1 MVQFRVDILFN
12 FFINLFFISGPM
24 VMVINMVASIYFFN
38 LNFPGRRDPEAEKH
52 WPFLKTF
59 DPVADK
65 RRPFFLQYGA
75 SFK

>member
-1 MVQFRVDILFN
+1 
-12 FFINLFFISGPM
+12 
-24 VMVINMVASIYFFN
+24 MVINMVASIYFFN